1 MEAERF
7 AKFTLLIEGKRRNYN
22 SRLVLTEKG
31 VELAKIISSE
41 ALDVQNS
48 ADDGIT
54 ESELVS
60 FYITLEK
67 LNENFAR
74 ITKEREEKYPQK

>member
-1 MEAERF
+1 MSGG
-7 AKFTLLIEGKRRNYN
+7 KGKRRNYN

-31 VELAKIISSE
+31 IELAKIISSE

-48 ADDGIT
+48 ADNGIT

-67 LNENFAR
+67 LNENFAK
-74 ITKEREEKYPQK
+74 ITKAREEKYPQK